1 MYRFIQKNF
10 WSNSWNHFLRFLP
23 PRTESFCP
31 SLCGEWA
38 EFGRIV
44 LPDGFQLA
52 YKAQIL
58 TQNANLPPRTC
69 WSKIFSVGAK
79 KIWPLCSKGQKS
91 KTLGEENGTI
101 NWTKN
106 FLDESKH
113 KKAQF
118 HKSVKYFTQKNWWCG
133 QG

>member
-1 MYRFIQKNF
+1 MKNENANISSYFCHTNMCISPVQILVKYLTDSSNCAFLCVDSSKKNF
-10 WSNSWNHFLRFLP
+10 WSNSWNRFLP

-44 LPDGFQLA
+44 LLDGLQLA

-69 WSKIFSVGAK
+69 
-79 KIWPLCSKGQKS
+79 
-91 KTLGEENGTI
+91 
-101 NWTKN
+101 
-106 FLDESKH
+106 
-113 KKAQF
+113 
-118 HKSVKYFTQKNWWCG
+118 
-133 QG
+133 